1 MLNIV
6 RGAGADK
13 TGEEEKAAAAA
24 AAAAAAKD
32 TVAATEDQ
40 VDDEL
45 RQRQSIDT
53 FANPLVIWGWWY
65 MVAMVISPK

>member
-13 TGEEEKAAAAA
+13 TGEEEKA